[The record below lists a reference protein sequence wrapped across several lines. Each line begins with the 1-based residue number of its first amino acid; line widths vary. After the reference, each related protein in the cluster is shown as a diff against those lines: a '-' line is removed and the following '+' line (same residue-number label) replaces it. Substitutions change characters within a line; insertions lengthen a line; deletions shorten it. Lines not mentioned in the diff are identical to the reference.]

1 MLALAGGKGG
11 CGKTTTAC
19 GLAGALVRAGS
30 GPGGCRPLVAD
41 ADVDMPD
48 LHDRVGAD
56 PGPGLD
62 AIADGAPVGS
72 VVQTGHDLPG
82 VDVVASG
89 DVDSATP
96 ALQRLA
102 TLDRPVL
109 VDCPAGAGP
118 DAAGPLQVADRAVV
132 VSTATRPSLEDAA
145 KTAAMSRTLGT
156 PIDCLVLRETP
167 GGSDGHLD
175 DRRLGRLV
183 EAPAV
188 VRLPYRPDRPDS
200 AAASSA
206 SPAPHSSPP
215 SAASRRPFDA
225 LASLLYPSA
234 GEGATA
240 SAGRPPGTSSGR
252 TARSAAGRS
261 RMDGSAGR

>member
-30 GPGGCRPLVAD
+30 RPLVAD

-48 LHDRVGAD
+48 LHDRVGAAAA
-56 PGPGLD
+56 PGLD
-62 AIADGAPVGS
+62 ALASGVPVER
-72 VVQTGHDLPG
+72 VLQTGHDLAG

-89 DVDSATP
+89 DVDSTIP

-102 TLDRPVL
+102 ALGRPIL

-118 DAAGPLQVADRAVV
+118 DAARPLQVAGRAVV
-132 VSTATRPSLEDAA
+132 VSTDTRASLEDAA

-167 GGSDGHLD
+167 GGSDGQLD
-175 DRRLGRLV
+175 DRRLRRLV

-188 VRLPYRPDRPDS
+188 VSLPHRPARTVH
-200 AAASSA
+200 AAESSA
-206 SPAPHSSPP
+206 SPAPAPSPQ
-215 SAASRRPFDA
+215 SAASRRAFDA

-234 GEGATA
+234 GGDSTAATDRPTA
-240 SAGRPPGTSSGR
+240 SSGGRNTR
-252 TARSAAGRS
+252 RAAGRT
-261 RMDGSAGR
+261 RIEGRAGR